1 MSLIVGT
8 FRRDPDTGRVHH
20 DDDPEL
26 NGQDLAGFESWRKK
40 VWGSE
45 AARRRGATFLPQ
57 LASGDLFVDRPELPL
72 FAEECRRLLDD
83 VVAFG
88 AEVGANPDDLA
99 FRLKNFL
106 RAVNRAAPKVGGVV
120 IW

>member
-8 FRRDPDTGRVHH
+8 FRRDPQTGRI
-20 DDDPEL
+20 DEDRAES
-26 NGQDLAGFESWRKK
+26 NGHQLAGFESWRHT

-57 LASGDLFVDRPELPL
+57 LASGDLYVDRPELAL
-72 FAEECRRLLDD
+72 FAKECRRLLDD
-83 VVAFG
+83 VDGFA

-106 RAVNRAAPKVGGVV
+106 RAVTRAAPQVGGVV
-120 IW
+120 IS